1 MIFRKDVFFLRQKR
15 RKNIE
20 KKIGLVSEI
29 MDVPETNLKKLRG
42 FVDTHERPKFVPICW
57 HTRKTEICPDLL
69 AHTKDR
75 NLSQFEEMH
84 TSSRKI
90 KVHTSSR
97 KLQIPDPIKLRAEP
111 SN

>member
-1 MIFRKDVFFLRQKR
+1 MTSDTHDPLIQAPVHAKR
-15 RKNIE
+15 PPPYP
-20 KKIGLVSEI
+20 LSEI